1 MAFNNNNNNN
11 DYKVILMPLDIIRII
26 LYNRFF
32 YFIDPTENEKHRRIR
47 HLVQILYRLNQ
58 QFVAISQFFG

>member
-32 YFIDPTENEKHRRIR
+32 
-47 HLVQILYRLNQ
+47 ILL
-58 QFVAISQFFG
+58 I